1 MEFEVLNMD
10 LNTLEHVEYLLSNG
24 TGFFYNQS
32 IGTGTNCGESLS
44 PISEYLCWC
53 GADCAENCICADGAE
68 AIQQVSDIN

>member
-1 MEFEVLNMD
+1 MEVEVLNMD
-10 LNTLEHVEYLLSNG
+10 PNILEHVDLLSNG
-24 TGFFYNQS
+24 TRFFYNQP

-53 GADCAENCICADGAE
+53 GADCAEDCICADGAE